1 MARDKLYEMYMAGK
15 ISALN
20 IVKKDGVEALER
32 DIRKRNIT
40 KIIMDIPEKEIDRIF
55 VELGE
60 NLRSTVMTIV
70 YTVLYDVFDFR
81 KVRLHRFKD
90 GFNKIFNDVFDLDYM
105 GEHYV
110 RLEDF
115 AIEMNE
121 KYNMGIDL
129 RRVIVCQ
136 GLQDKE
142 DKRYHMMKAECVIQ
156 ELKTAGFEDAAE
168 FLEAKL
174 D

>member
-1 MARDKLYEMYMAGK
+1 MARDKLYEMYMSGK

-20 IVKKDGVEALER
+20 IVKKDGIEALER

-136 GLQDKE
+136 DLQDKE
-142 DKRYHMMKAECVIQ
+142 DKRYHMMKAERVIQ
-156 ELKTAGFEDAAE
+156 ELKAAGFEDAAK

>member
-1 MARDKLYEMYMAGK
+1 MARDKEYEVRMQGMIY
-15 ISALN
+15 ALN
-20 IVKKDGVEALER
+20 KAKTEGVEALER

-40 KIIMDIPEKEIDRIF
+40 KIIMNVPEKEMDRIF
-55 VELGE
+55 AELGE
-60 NLRSTVMTIV
+60 NLRNTVFTLV
-70 YTVLYDVFDFR
+70 FTALYDVFGFR
-81 KVRLHRFKD
+81 DKRLKKFRD
-90 GFNKIFNDVFDLDYM
+90 YVNKLFNDILDLDYM

-129 RRVIVCQ
+129 KRVIVCQ
-136 GLQDKE
+136 GLHDKE
-142 DKRYHMMKAECVIQ
+142 DKRYHMMKAERVIQ
-156 ELKTAGFEDAAE
+156 ELKKAGFEDAAN

>member
-1 MARDKLYEMYMAGK
+1 MARDKLYEMYMSGK

-32 DIRKRNIT
+32 DIKKRNIT

-70 YTVLYDVFDFR
+70 YTVLHDVFDFR

-90 GFNKIFNDVFDLDYM
+90 GFNKVFNDIFDLDYM

-110 RLEDF
+110 NLEDF
-115 AIEMNE
+115 TIEMNE
-121 KYNMGIDL
+121 KYDMGIDL

-136 GLQDKE
+136 GLQDKS
-142 DKRYHMMKAECVIQ
+142 DKRYHMMKVERVIQ
-156 ELKTAGFEDAAE
+156 ELKEHGYKEAAE
-168 FLEAKL
+168 FLEIKL
-174 D
+174 S

>member
-1 MARDKLYEMYMAGK
+1 MARDKEYEVRMQGMIY
-15 ISALN
+15 ALN
-20 IVKKDGVEALER
+20 KTKTEGVEALER

-40 KIIMDIPEKEIDRIF
+40 KIVMNVPEKEMDRIF
-55 VELGE
+55 AELGE
-60 NLRSTVMTIV
+60 NVRNTVFTLV
-70 YTVLYDVFDFR
+70 FTALYDVFGFR
-81 KVRLHRFKD
+81 EKRLKKFRD
-90 GFNKIFNDVFDLDYM
+90 YVNKLFNDIFDLDYM

-142 DKRYHMMKAECVIQ
+142 DKRYHMMKAERVIQ
-156 ELKTAGFEDAAE
+156 ELKAAGFEDAAK